1 MGFQFSKLASLK
13 LSGWLYDLFGEIKN
27 REFSEVFQPYWS
39 SIDHE
44 HVNCLVRVE
53 HVSGSLLANDTAQTL
68 RIVLGVEDRGREGL
82 GAHVSTRV
90 WQKVTVVA
98 VVIGKVG
105 QLVEDQ
111 VVNASDLVPLS

>member
-1 MGFQFSKLASLK
+1 MYQNVNVKLGGQIKQAERMERIEMGFQFSKLASLK

-53 HVSGSLLANDTAQTL
+53 HVSGSLLANDTA
-68 RIVLGVEDRGREGL
+68 
-82 GAHVSTRV
+82 
-90 WQKVTVVA
+90 
-98 VVIGKVG
+98 
-105 QLVEDQ
+105 
-111 VVNASDLVPLS
+111 